1 MRLVPE
7 NPETRDVR
15 VPRLVGLMA
24 VDAHESA
31 RTRGLFLAAPDRPDL
46 RTAAVDHVVR
56 QYPPPG
62 AQVPRESAVYVWF
75 DFGEGEGGGGIREPR
90 VPRPPLGGLRREL
103 AEPGT
108 PGEPGKAGEP
118 GRPPSYCAALS
129 SP

>member
-1 MRLVPE
+1 MRLVPKD
-7 NPETRDVR
+7 PEKRGVR

-24 VDAHESA
+24 VDAHGTA
-31 RTRGLFLAAPDRPDL
+31 RAQGLFLTAPDRPDL
-46 RTAAVDHVVR
+46 RTAVVDHVVR

-62 AQVPRESAVYVWF
+62 AQVPRESPVYVWF

-103 AEPGT
+103 AEPG
-108 PGEPGKAGEP
+108 E
-118 GRPPSYCAALS
+118 PPSRCAALS